1 MTNVKKNISSWL
13 KGMKGR
19 LFAILRKPPKE
30 KEKNLQSTAKEKGFL
45 SLNPKNETTD
55 SQIADAEI
63 WRCMETIEFKFGKEI
78 YTIKEAGLIFVYKT
92 GIENGRMY
100 VIALSEKCGTVIFYI
115 PDDILELISER
126 AAGLMCSPEK
136 YIADLIELKD
146 AEKALLQSVAASGVT
161 FEEATAAVYAI
172 KDAGERAGHSAK
184 AATEALVRLGNALKD
199 CSKCQERK
207 SNNWLKMHGFP
218 MRRKRKYIQK
228 LYLLRN
234 CNSRK
239 QRRKKKNARKAK
251 TRSRQNR
258 RRRIINLWIFRMAWI
273 KNCRLGRGCEMEN
286 SLKYNASGYRDKVAE
301 RAIRAADH
309 TPHEI
314 SELIDVIKKISAA
327 YGYDIEGRIAFQDK
341 KTKIIYK

>member
-126 AAGLMCSPEK
+126 AAGLMCSPGK
-136 YIADLIELKD
+136 YIEDLIELKS
-146 AEKALLQSVAASGVT
+146 AEAELLQSVAAAGIGGKETV
-161 FEEATAAVYAI
+161 AAIYAL
-172 KDAGERAGHSAK
+172 KDAGERAGHSAAAAAK
-184 AATEALVRLGNALKD
+184 AFVSLGNALND
-199 CSKCQERK
+199 CYKYPERAT
-207 SNNWLKMHGFP
+207 NNWLKMHGFP
-218 MRRKRKYIQK
+218 MRRKGKGRK
-228 LYLLRN
+228 
-234 CNSRK
+234 
-239 QRRKKKNARKAK
+239 RR
-251 TRSRQNR
+251 
-258 RRRIINLWIFRMAWI
+258 
-273 KNCRLGRGCEMEN
+273 E
-286 SLKYNASGYRDKVAE
+286 
-301 RAIRAADH
+301 
-309 TPHEI
+309 
-314 SELIDVIKKISAA
+314 
-327 YGYDIEGRIAFQDK
+327 
-341 KTKIIYK
+341 

>member
-146 AEKALLQSVAASGVT
+146 AEKTLLQSVAASGVT

-184 AATEALVRLGNALKD
+184 AAAEALASLGNALKD
-199 CSKCQERK
+199 CSKCQGRK
-207 SNNWLKMHGFP
+207 SNNWLKMHGLP
-218 MRRKRKYIQK
+218 MRRKRKG
-228 LYLLRN
+228 
-234 CNSRK
+234 
-239 QRRKKKNARKAK
+239 RKKR
-251 TRSRQNR
+251 
-258 RRRIINLWIFRMAWI
+258 
-273 KNCRLGRGCEMEN
+273 E
-286 SLKYNASGYRDKVAE
+286 
-301 RAIRAADH
+301 
-309 TPHEI
+309 
-314 SELIDVIKKISAA
+314 
-327 YGYDIEGRIAFQDK
+327 
-341 KTKIIYK
+341 